1 TPFSTDLMYLQPP
14 RTLAI
19 YERGATSSSARYNY
33 VKWATEVATGQGTRT
48 IRQTLSSMEMQASP
62 DAK

>member
-1 TPFSTDLMYLQPP
+1 MVDLNVGGGYITGTVHLRKTAP
-14 RTLAI
+14 R
-19 YERGATSSSARYNY
+19 YY